1 MSTLTEYLVLAKKRL
16 AVTCDRRN
24 ILKRE
29 YDPLF
34 FNFEAACDDLSKL
47 IRICEIQ
54 RVALEVLL
62 SKAVFMD
69 VIEGTKFM
77 QNAIQAAD
85 EIAREK

>member
-34 FNFEAACDDLSKL
+34 FNFEAACDDLYKL
-47 IRICEIQ
+47 IRIVEIQ
-54 RVALEVLL
+54 REGLDFILHHDHRAGVVMV
-62 SKAVFMD
+62 KAVLN
-69 VIEGTKFM
+69 K
-77 QNAIQAAD
+77 AD
-85 EIAREK
+85 EIAGEV